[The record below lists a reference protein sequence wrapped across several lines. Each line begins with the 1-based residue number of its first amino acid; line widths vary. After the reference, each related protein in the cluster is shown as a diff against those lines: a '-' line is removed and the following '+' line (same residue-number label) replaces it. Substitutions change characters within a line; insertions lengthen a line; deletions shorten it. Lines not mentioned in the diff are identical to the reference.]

1 MLLPAFPIRA
11 LLFAGL
17 AVSTAFAQ
25 VKPTEVPGGKDYPMI
40 SRYEGSVLQDMAQE
54 SFAQIRVPA
63 SPGRLSNT
71 GLLFDKSHTV
81 EGHISG
87 YFYIMPKG
95 RSALEVFRN
104 YQSALSEARFSALY
118 SCEMQACDQA
128 GIKDSFANEI
138 VRPRKWVT
146 HKYDPAGSI
155 DRDVRF
161 LSAKSN
167 RNGADLY
174 VMLYV
179 AEPNSIWQAPVAVLI
194 VVETAPL
201 EGGKVIVNA
210 EQINKALAEEGKIA
224 LYGIYFDT
232 GNAELKAESKP
243 QLKEMARLLQENP
256 SLRVFIV
263 GHTDN
268 QGSMDMNLTLSQRRA
283 EAVVAALTHDYK
295 IGAARLNAHGVAN
308 FAPVSTNANEAGRAK
323 NRRVEL
329 VEQ

>member
-1 MLLPAFPIRA
+1 MLPSRFSIHA
-11 LLFAGL
+11 LLFATL
-17 AVSTAFAQ
+17 AASIALAQ

-63 SPGRLSNT
+63 SPGRLSST
-71 GLLFDKSHTV
+71 GLVFDKAHTV
-81 EGHISG
+81 EGHVSG

-104 YQSALSEARFSALY
+104 YQAALSEARFNTLY
-118 SCEMQACDQA
+118 SCEMQTCDQA
-128 GIKDSFANEI
+128 GIKESFAQEV

-146 HKYDPAGSI
+146 NKYDPTGSI

-179 AEPNSIWQAPVAVLI
+179 AEPNSIWQAPAAVLL
-194 VVETAPL
+194 VVEAAPM
-201 EGGKVIVNA
+201 EGGKVVVNA
-210 EQINKALAEEGKIA
+210 ATIDKALAEEGKIA

-232 GNAELKAESKP
+232 GKAELKAESKP
-243 QLKEMARLLQENP
+243 QLEEMARLLQKKP
-256 SLRVFIV
+256 SLRVFII

-268 QGSMDMNLTLSQRRA
+268 QGSVDMNLPLSQRRA
-283 EAVVAALTHDYK
+283 EAVVAALTRDYK
-295 IGAARLNAHGVAN
+295 IDAARLRARGVAS
-308 FAPVSTNANEAGRAK
+308 FAPVTSNASEAGRAK

>member
-1 MLLPAFPIRA
+1 MLLSRFSIHA
-11 LLFAGL
+11 LMFAGL
-17 AVSTAFAQ
+17 AASTALAQ
-25 VKPTEVPGGKDYPMI
+25 VKPTEVAGGKDYPLV

-63 SPGRLSNT
+63 SPGRLSST
-71 GLLFDKSHTV
+71 GLAFDKAHTV
-81 EGHISG
+81 EGHVSG

-104 YQSALSEARFSALY
+104 YQSALSQARFSTLY

-128 GIKDSFANEI
+128 GIRETFANEV

-146 HKYDPAGSI
+146 NKYDPVGSI

-167 RNGADLY
+167 RNGTDLY

-179 AEPNSIWQAPVAVLI
+179 AEPNSIWQAPAAVLL
-194 VVETAPL
+194 VAEPAPM
-201 EGGKVIVNA
+201 EGGKVVVNA
-210 EQINKALAEEGKIA
+210 ETINKALAEEGKIA

-232 GNAELKAESKP
+232 GKAELKPDSKP
-243 QLKEMARLLQENP
+243 QLEEMARLLQKNP
-256 SLRVFIV
+256 SLKAFIV

-268 QGSMDMNLTLSQRRA
+268 QGSVDMNLTLSQQRA
-283 EAVVAALTHDYK
+283 EAVIASLTRGYK
-295 IGAARLNAHGVAN
+295 IDAARLRARGLAS
-308 FAPVSTNANEAGRAK
+308 FAPVTSNANEAGRAK